1 SLAAQTVELHVEAQH
16 GDIGRDHTRKE
27 RRDDPDPEHAARDTA
42 LALRDARS
50 RAQWSGCLLGPG
62 DGGPGSHGLGL
73 YSHAESRG
81 RRSRVSRRLSGVRA
95 DRLPRGRAELRSLA
109 AHADREVG
117 RTLAAAFA
125 IAHEALDDPILERME
140 ADHRE
145 PATGPQHR
153 ERGRQ
158 RGLEGAELVVDGNP
172 ERLEHALGGMTVSKA
187 GRSRNR
193 RLDRLDEVARPLER
207 ILLPA
212 PDDRL
217 RDLPRV
223 PLLAVTL
230 ENRC

>member
-1 SLAAQTVELHVEAQH
+1 MW
-16 GDIGRDHTRKE
+16 
-27 RRDDPDPEHAARDTA
+27 P
-42 LALRDARS
+42 
-50 RAQWSGCLLGPG
+50 
-62 DGGPGSHGLGL
+62 GGPLGL

-81 RRSRVSRRLSGVRA
+81 RRSRVSRRRSGVRA

-230 ENRC
+230 ENGREVPFRGLVDDSRGAHLGGGIHTHVEWRVSRVREAAFGTIDLHR